1 MFNII
6 KKMKI
11 GSSSFFEKFDDY
23 KSKDIDWICI
33 VDSLPNNEKVLNAK
47 IKTDDIFFYPV
58 NMSKDD
64 FIKQVF
70 DDKVPMKV
78 GKFIV
83 PEFIEYIGFTIS
95 ELKQFNKFF
104 NELDDKHKYEKII
117 YNAYLENNKFELSE
131 DQLNK
136 AYLEYKKYR

>member
-11 GSSSFFEKFDDY
+11 GSSSFFEKIDDY

-78 GKFIV
+78 GKFLV

-104 NELDDKHKYEKII
+104 NKLDDKHIYEKII

-136 AYLEYKKYR
+136 LNLEYKKYR

>member
-11 GSSSFFEKFDDY
+11 GSSSFFENFDDY